1 VIRQIDSNEAT
12 QATRQAPAPRAV
24 EPATPAG
31 KTFQSVLA
39 REKTAADRTQLDK
52 LPITAPQGEVWR
64 PVRGDDNY
72 AKIIDGPRAGMYVN
86 LSRGDRRGEVFRV
99 EEREGKRVHVY
110 GEGDA
115 QKVVDAAKDSGKVR
129 ADKHDAHAAAR
140 NVPKNEEWAPVKG
153 ANNYADILNGPRNGL
168 YVNTSGG
175 ERDGMA
181 FQIVRRGDSTYHVYG
196 TGKHRQVVEVSTA
209 PKKAD
214 EPKQTDAANGG
225 TTATETESSSSASGT
240 TGTGG
245 ASPAS

>member
-1 VIRQIDSNEAT
+1 MIRQIDSTEAA
-12 QATRQAPAPRAV
+12 QATRPAGNPRAV
-24 EPATPAG
+24 GPTTPAA
-31 KTFQSVLA
+31 KNFATVLQ
-39 REKTAADRTQLDK
+39 REQAGPAQLDK

-64 PVRGDDNY
+64 PVKGDDNY

-86 LSRGDRRGEVFRV
+86 LSRGERRGEVFSV
-99 EEREGKRVHVY
+99 EVRDGKRVHIY
-110 GEGDA
+110 GEGEN

-129 ADKHDAHAAAR
+129 ADKDGDAHAAAR
-140 NVPKNEEWAPVKG
+140 RAPKDEQWAPVKG

-181 FQIVRRGDSTYHVYG
+181 FQIVRRGDETYHIYG
-196 TGKHRQVVEVSTA
+196 KGKHRQVVEVTSA

-214 EPKQTDAANGG
+214 ETRNDAANGG
-225 TTATETESSSSASGT
+225 TRASETDSSSSTEGS

-245 ASPAS
+245 ASPSA

>member
-1 VIRQIDSNEAT
+1 VIRQIDSNEAAQAT
-12 QATRQAPAPRAV
+12 QATTARSVGPT
-24 EPATPAG
+24 TPAA
-31 KTFQSVLA
+31 KSFQSVLA
-39 REKTAADRTQLDK
+39 REKAAPADRTQVDK

-72 AKIIDGPRAGMYVN
+72 AKIVDGPRAGMYVN
-86 LSRGDRRGEVFRV
+86 LSRGERRGEVFRV
-99 EEREGKRVHVY
+99 EEREGKRVHIY
-110 GEGDA
+110 GEGDS

-129 ADKHDAHAAAR
+129 AEKHDAQTAAR
-140 NVPKNEEWAPVKG
+140 HVPKNEQWAPVKG

-181 FQIVRRGDSTYHVYG
+181 FQIVRRGDETYHVYG
-196 TGKHRQVVEVSTA
+196 KGKHRQVVEVTSA

-214 EPKQTDAANGG
+214 ETAQTDAGNGG
-225 TTATETESSSSASGT
+225 TKATETESSSSASRT

>member
-1 VIRQIDSNEAT
+1 MIRQIDSTEAG
-12 QATRQAPAPRAV
+12 TRQATTPGV
-24 EPATPAG
+24 SPATPAG
-31 KTFQSVLA
+31 KSFQSVLA
-39 REKTAADRTQLDK
+39 REKTTAADRAQLDK

-72 AKIIDGPRAGMYVN
+72 AKIVDGPRAGMYVN

-99 EEREGKRVHVY
+99 EERDGKRVHVY

-115 QKVVDAAKDSGKVR
+115 QKVVDAAKDSGKVK
-129 ADKHDAHAAAR
+129 AEKHDANAAAR
-140 NVPKNEEWAPVKG
+140 HVPKNEQWAPVKG

-181 FQIVRRGDSTYHVYG
+181 FQIVRRGDHTYHVYG
-196 TGKHRQVVEVSTA
+196 KGKHRQVVEVVSA

-214 EPKQTDAANGG
+214 ETPQTEATGG
-225 TTATETESSSSASGT
+225 ATTASQTESSSSASST

-245 ASPAS
+245 ATPAS